1 MKKIIACAVFLTF
14 LLPALG
20 FSHSISVRAGYFI
33 PRANSDLWKT
43 EFDQMNFTKSEYQ
56 NTTLGFVYEHFLT
69 REISFSLG
77 IEGYN
82 QNKAGSYRDY
92 VGYGFPGEGDFA
104 FPADY
109 EGDFLIS
116 HIFNVSITP
125 IQASVKLTPL
135 GRQSGFIP
143 YIGGGL
149 TLYIWSVRMQG
160 DLIDFT
166 DVWGYDFITGWVYKD
181 IIEGDLPVYMIKLM
195 DARDETK
202 LSLGYQAFAGIM
214 IPFAKRVAFEAEFK
228 YNFGKGS
235 LENIGGFEK
244 FDLSGFQISLGIN
257 YWF

>member
-1 MKKIIACAVFLTF
+1 MACAVFLIF

-33 PRANSDLWKT
+33 PRANSDLWTT

-56 NTTLGFVYEHFLT
+56 NTTLGFIYEHFLT

-77 IEGYN
+77 IEGYS

-92 VGYGFPGEGDFA
+92 VGYSFSEGDFA

-143 YIGGGL
+143 YVGGGL

-160 DLIDFT
+160 EMIDFE
-166 DVWGYDFITGWVYKD
+166 DEWIYDEFPYD
-181 IIEGDLPVYMIKLM
+181 SDEGDIYIYKIKLM

-235 LENIGGFEK
+235 LENIEGFEK
-244 FDLSGFQISLGIN
+244 FDLTGFQISLGIN

>member
-1 MKKIIACAVFLTF
+1 MKKTIAGAIFLTF

-33 PRANSDLWKT
+33 PRADSDLWAT
-43 EFDQMNFTKSEYQ
+43 EFEQMTFTKSEYQ

-77 IEGYN
+77 IEGYS

-92 VGYGFPGEGDFA
+92 VGYSFDEGDFA

-125 IQASVKLTPL
+125 IQASVKVAPL
-135 GRQSGFIP
+135 GRRSGFIP
-143 YIGGGL
+143 YVGGGL
-149 TLYIWSVRMQG
+149 TLYIWTVRMQG
-160 DLIDFT
+160 DMIDFE
-166 DVWGYDFITGWVYKD
+166 DDSWVYD
-181 IIEGDLPVYMIKLM
+181 DPDYGDVQIYPLTLV

-202 LSLGYQAFAGIM
+202 LSVGYQAFAGIM

-235 LENIGGFEK
+235 LENFEGFEK
-244 FDLSGFQISLGIN
+244 FDLGGYQISLGIN

>member
-1 MKKIIACAVFLTF
+1 MKKTIGCAVFLIF

-20 FSHSISVRAGYFI
+20 LSNSISVRAGYFI
-33 PRANSDLWKT
+33 PRANSDLWT
-43 EFDQMNFTKSEYQ
+43 LEFDQMTLTKSDYQ

-69 REISFSLG
+69 REISFSIG
-77 IEGYN
+77 IEGYS

-92 VGYGFPGEGDFA
+92 VGYSFDEGDFA

-109 EGDFLIS
+109 YEGDFLVS

-125 IQASVKLTPL
+125 IQASVKFAPL
-135 GRQSGFIP
+135 GRRSGFIP
-143 YIGGGL
+143 YIGGGV
-149 TLYIWSVRMQG
+149 TLFIWSVRMQG
-160 DLIDFT
+160 EMIDFE
-166 DVWGYDFITGWVYKD
+166 DDSWVYPD
-181 IIEGDLPVYMIKLM
+181 PDYGDVPVYPIKLV
-195 DARDETK
+195 DARDDTK

-228 YNFGKGS
+228 YNIGKGS
-235 LENIGGFEK
+235 LKDFEDFEK